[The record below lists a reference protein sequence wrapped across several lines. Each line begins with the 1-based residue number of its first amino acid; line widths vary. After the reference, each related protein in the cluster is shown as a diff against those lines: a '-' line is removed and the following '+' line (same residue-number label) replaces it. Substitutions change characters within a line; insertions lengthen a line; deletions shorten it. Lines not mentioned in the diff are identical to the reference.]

1 MSEQQPR
8 PCDLDYGEQD
18 ENGVDLTLIRH
29 LLSLSPKERLEYM
42 NRASRNAYE
51 VYEIG
56 RRSREERE
64 CRSDTTFFGP
74 IPEAHQRELDRRIAD
89 EARNPSHGDDWETVK
104 QRLLQDE

>member
-1 MSEQQPR
+1 MSKPQPR

-42 NRASRNAYE
+42 NRASRSAYE

-56 RRSREERE
+56 RRSREAGL
-64 CRSDTTFFGP
+64 CK
-74 IPEAHQRELDRRIAD
+74 DR
-89 EARNPSHGDDWETVK
+89 
-104 QRLLQDE
+104 